1 MHMLLAVRMNLDLHV
16 MDVHLLAEELSNPI
30 LNVAIFHEKHLASYS
45 IDIMQFQRV
54 KGFSFNLSNF
64 SFLPHMLRGTVLYQ
78 TAYL

>member
-30 LNVAIFHEKHLASYS
+30 LNVAIFDEKHLASYS
-45 IDIMQFQRV
+45 IDIMQFQRAN
-54 KGFSFNLSNF
+54 GFSFNLSNF

>member
-1 MHMLLAVRMNLDLHV
+1 
-16 MDVHLLAEELSNPI
+16 
-30 LNVAIFHEKHLASYS
+30 
-45 IDIMQFQRV
+45 MQFQRV